1 MKLFGNLFSLPETLP
16 DEEVFEDLLAGPMVR
31 IERILSSGQATPP
44 GSWLQQ
50 DADEWVALLRG
61 EAILEYDD
69 SSRVNLRPG
78 DWIFIPACTRHRVAS
93 TSSDP
98 ACLWLAVHGK
108 LRRK

>member
-16 DEEVFEDLLAGPMVR
+16 KEEVFEDLLAGPMVR
-31 IERILSSGQATPP
+31 IERILSSGQVTPP
-44 GSWLQQ
+44 DAWLQQ

-61 EAILEYDD
+61 EATLEYDD
-69 SSRVNLRPG
+69 FSRVNLRPG
-78 DWIFIPACTRHRVAS
+78 DWIFIPACTRHRVTS